1 MKAANWLLFY
11 KRIKEKAV
19 VHSLELGGQQL
30 SLRLLSRSDSE
41 CLLRF
46 ETKNRVWFE
55 SHINPREVSFYTDD
69 GVKKHI
75 EEFLS
80 QHQRKAMLPML
91 IIDDGGEI
99 AGRINLTD
107 INLVLREA
115 YLGYRLGENC
125 TGRGI
130 AKRAVE
136 QIIQEAKEL
145 NVETLIAF
153 ASVDNIASQKVLVH
167 NGFVEIKI
175 HENFAEVQGK
185 NINCIEY
192 QKIVKERDDSFS

>member
-1 MKAANWLLFY
+1 M
-11 KRIKEKAV
+11 E
-19 VHSLELGGQQL
+19 
-30 SLRLLSRSDSE
+30 LRLLSRSDSRA
-41 CLLRF
+41 LLLF
-46 ETKNRVWFE
+46 ETENRTWFE
-55 SHINPREVSFYTDD
+55 AHINPREVGFYSDE
-69 GVKKHI
+69 GIKKHI

-91 IIDDGGEI
+91 IIDDNGEI

-136 QIIQEAKEL
+136 KIIQEAKEL

-167 NGFVEIKI
+167 NGFVEMKT

-185 NINCIEY
+185 NIDCIEY
-192 QKIVKERDDSFS
+192 

>member
-1 MKAANWLLFY
+1 M
-11 KRIKEKAV
+11 E
-19 VHSLELGGQQL
+19 
-30 SLRLLSRSDSE
+30 LRLLSRSDSKP
-41 CLLRF
+41 LLLF
-46 ETKNRVWFE
+46 ETENQAWFE
-55 SHINPREVSFYTDD
+55 SHINPREVGFYSDE
-69 GVKKHI
+69 GIKKHI

-91 IIDDGGEI
+91 IIDDNGEI

-136 QIIQEAKEL
+136 KIIQEAKEL

-167 NGFVEIKI
+167 NGFVEMKT

-185 NINCIEY
+185 NIDCIEY
-192 QKIVKERDDSFS
+192 QKIVK

>member
-1 MKAANWLLFY
+1 M
-11 KRIKEKAV
+11 
-19 VHSLELGGQQL
+19 ELC
-30 SLRLLSRSDSE
+30 LLSRPDSRP
-41 CLLRF
+41 LLLF
-46 ETKNRVWFE
+46 EIENRAWFE
-55 SHINPREVSFYTDD
+55 SHINPREVSFYTDH

-80 QHQRKAMLPML
+80 QHQRKTMLPML

-107 INLVLREA
+107 INLVLSEA
-115 YLGYRLGENC
+115 YLGYRIGEKFA
-125 TGRGI
+125 GRGI
-130 AKRAVE
+130 AKRAVKE
-136 QIIQEAKEL
+136 MIQLANEL
-145 NVETLIAF
+145 NLQTLIAF
-153 ASVDNIASQKVLVH
+153 VSVDNIASQKVLTH
-167 NGFVEIKI
+167 SGFVEIKI